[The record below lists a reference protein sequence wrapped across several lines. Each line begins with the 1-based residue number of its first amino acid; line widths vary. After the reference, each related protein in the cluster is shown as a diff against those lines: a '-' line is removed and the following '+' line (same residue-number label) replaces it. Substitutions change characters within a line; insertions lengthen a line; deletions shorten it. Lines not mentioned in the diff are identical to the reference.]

1 MPAGQIL
8 AVGLAWITGRKL
20 PPRFLPGIV
29 FLPVEE
35 VHVVT
40 QEDE

>member
-8 AVGLAWITGRKL
+8 AVATGLDHRVQASAM
-20 PPRFLPGIV
+20 FLPGIV

-35 VHVVT
+35 LHVVT